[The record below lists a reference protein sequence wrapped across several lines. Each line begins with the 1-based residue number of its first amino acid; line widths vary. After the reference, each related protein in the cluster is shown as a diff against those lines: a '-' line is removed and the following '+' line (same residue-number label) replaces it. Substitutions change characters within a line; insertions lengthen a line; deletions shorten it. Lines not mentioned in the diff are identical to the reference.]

1 MASCHYQLGLAQAY
15 SGKLTAA
22 EVNFQ
27 FAIRILEARKNN
39 IAKMENSDSVAME
52 KIDLEMCI
60 QEIKEVVVDQKEMH
74 KQIATGLLP
83 GMSLGFNSS
92 YIRHVNIDWLYV
104 PGLFVKNFT
113 GFVLVQ
119 IPCLNVSISGTV
131 GAKLTTRMGMKLES
145 MMSAK
150 QSGTA
155 TVGSA

>member
-52 KIDLEMCI
+52 KIDLETCI

-74 KQIATGLLP
+74 KQIATGP
-83 GMSLGFNSS
+83 
-92 YIRHVNIDWLYV
+92 
-104 PGLFVKNFT
+104 
-113 GFVLVQ
+113 
-119 IPCLNVSISGTV
+119 
-131 GAKLTTRMGMKLES
+131 
-145 MMSAK
+145 
-150 QSGTA
+150 
-155 TVGSA
+155 